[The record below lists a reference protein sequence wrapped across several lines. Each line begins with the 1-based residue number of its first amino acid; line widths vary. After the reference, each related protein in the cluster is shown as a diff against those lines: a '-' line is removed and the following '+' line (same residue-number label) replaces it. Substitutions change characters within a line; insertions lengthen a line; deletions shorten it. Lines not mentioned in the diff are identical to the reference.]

1 MERRRFFKQAG
12 IAALV
17 GGLAAGVGFRA
28 FAHRGGFDSV
38 DVEHRLDRMLK
49 HFYVEVDA
57 TEEQQR
63 RLAPIV
69 KDAVRDLM
77 PMREK
82 LHAGRERAIELLAQD
97 DVDRGAVESLRAEH
111 LRLADEASQRL
122 VRAVADAAEVLTPA
136 QRKQLAAHMARRHA
150 RWAHG

>member
-1 MERRRFFKQAG
+1 MERRRFFKRAG

-17 GGLAAGVGFRA
+17 GGLATGIGFNA
-28 FAHRGGFDSV
+28 FAHRRGFDPA
-38 DVEHRLDRMLK
+38 EMEQRLDRMLK

-63 RLAPIV
+63 RFAPIV

-82 LHAGRERAIELLAQD
+82 LRAGRGRAIELLGQD
-97 DVDRGAVESLRAEH
+97 SIDRGAVESLRSEQ
-111 LRLADEASQRL
+111 LGLADEASRRL
-122 VRAVADAAEVLTPA
+122 SRAIADAAEVLTPP
-136 QRKQLAAHMARRHA
+136 QREQLAAQLARRHQ